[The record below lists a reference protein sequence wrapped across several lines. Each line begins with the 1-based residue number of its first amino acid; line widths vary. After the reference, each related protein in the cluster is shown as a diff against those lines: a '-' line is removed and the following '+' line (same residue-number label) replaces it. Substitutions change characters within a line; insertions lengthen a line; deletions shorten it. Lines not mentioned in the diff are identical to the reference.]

1 LAICLFSET
10 GLLNSSLKTRA
21 LRESTTPS
29 EAGLDLGRLDLILVE
44 NADHVGGYT
53 IQNNQIKK
61 STLNQ
66 AAIAQKT
73 SKK

>member
-1 LAICLFSET
+1 MPIFENGVVKFLTEDKSPQRIHHT
-10 GLLNSSLKTRA
+10 HHQK
-21 LRESTTPS
+21 P
-29 EAGLDLGRLDLILVE
+29 GRLDLILVE
-44 NADHVGGYT
+44 NATMDGGGYT
-53 IQNNQIKK
+53 IQNNRIKK